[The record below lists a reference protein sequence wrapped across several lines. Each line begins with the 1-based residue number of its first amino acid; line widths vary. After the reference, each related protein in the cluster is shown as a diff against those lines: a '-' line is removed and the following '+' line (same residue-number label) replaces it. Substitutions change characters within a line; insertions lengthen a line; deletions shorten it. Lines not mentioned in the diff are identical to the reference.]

1 MIIIIENA
9 RAISLINAHNI
20 PIINIITADIINTN
34 TITSAAVIPNRIG
47 LCFYYFSILHSLLFL
62 RRFVHKRNKHINN

>member
-1 MIIIIENA
+1 MIIIIANA

-20 PIINIITADIINTN
+20 PIINIITADIIKTK
-34 TITSAAVIPNRIG
+34 TITAAAVMPNRIG
-47 LCFYYFSILHSLLFL
+47 LCFYYFFSVLHYLH